1 MFTGYAS
8 MQVSLEKTTAT
19 YRISSYETTA
29 VTIAYPA
36 QAEKAQQDDSGLY
49 LSQSLL
55 EHETLTESFV
65 IMPDKLLRRWAP
77 AAFEKLQQDHFATLL
92 DYRPEIVLF
101 GSGPRIRRPET
112 ALLAP
117 LINQGIG
124 VEIMDI
130 GAACRTYNIL
140 MADDRYVAAALLLG
154 TDS

>member
-1 MFTGYAS
+1 MSTGCAT
-8 MQVSLEKTTAT
+8 MQVSLEKITAT
-19 YRISSYETTA
+19 YRITSYQSNA

-36 QAEKAQQDDSGLY
+36 QSEKAQQDDSGLY
-49 LSQSLL
+49 LSQALL
-55 EHETLTESFV
+55 EHETLTESIV
-65 IMPDKLLRRWAP
+65 IMPDKLLRGWAS
-77 AAFEKLQQDHFATLL
+77 ASFDDLQQEHFAILL
-92 DYRPEIVLF
+92 DYKPEIVLF
-101 GSGPRIRRPET
+101 GSGSRLRRPGA

-154 TDS
+154 PEN